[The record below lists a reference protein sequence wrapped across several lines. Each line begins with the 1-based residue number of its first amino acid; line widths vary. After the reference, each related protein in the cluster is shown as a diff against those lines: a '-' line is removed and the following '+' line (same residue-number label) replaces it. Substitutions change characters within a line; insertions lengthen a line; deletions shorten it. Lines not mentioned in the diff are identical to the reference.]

1 MKESDRYLKIVE
13 WSNEDQ
19 CYIGQCPG
27 LFGGGVHG
35 DNEAAVY
42 SELCTVVDEWIE
54 IHHEDG
60 RALPPATAAREYSG
74 KFLFRCGEALHKELA
89 IHSAMANE
97 SLNAYCIEKLNQG
110 LHAPTTMA

>member
-13 WSNEDQ
+13 WSDEDQ

-35 DNEAAVY
+35 DDEAAVY
-42 SELCTVVDEWIE
+42 RELCEVVDEWVA

-60 RALPPATAAREYSG
+60 RPLPPATAQRDYSG
-74 KFLFRCGEALHKELA
+74 KFLLRCGEALHKELA
-89 IHSAMANE
+89 IHSSMANE
-97 SLNAYCIEKLNQG
+97 SLNAYCIELLEQG
-110 LHAPTTMA
+110 LHAPSIVA

>member
-13 WSNEDQ
+13 WSDEDQ

-35 DNEAAVY
+35 DDEAAVY
-42 SELCTVVDEWIE
+42 RELCDVVNETIA
-54 IHHEDG
+54 IHHKDD
-60 RALPPATAAREYSG
+60 RALPPATAQRDYSG
-74 KFLFRCGEALHKELA
+74 KFLLRCGEALHKELA

-97 SLNAYCIEKLNQG
+97 SLNTYCIERLEQS
-110 LHAPTTMA
+110 LHIPTAMA

>member
-1 MKESDRYLKIVE
+1 MKESDHYLKIVE
-13 WSNEDQ
+13 WSDEDQ

-42 SELCTVVDEWIE
+42 RELCDVVNETIA

-60 RALPPATAAREYSG
+60 RVLPPATAQRDYSG

-89 IHSAMANE
+89 IHSAIANE
-97 SLNAYCIEKLNQG
+97 SLNTHCIELLEKS
-110 LHAPTTMA
+110 LHAPVAMA